1 MSTQEAS
8 DLIARYEHN
17 VLIVG
22 NSATRIDKFLRDIT
36 YLILNIMISVRQAVM
51 VIWLLTE
58 MTMLFLLSE
67 MP

>member
-22 NSATRIDKFLRDIT
+22 NSVTRIDKFLRDIT

>member
-1 MSTQEAS
+1 MSTQETS

-22 NSATRIDKFLRDIT
+22 NSVTRIDKFLRDIT